1 MKTNQVGAP
10 AKPAPTRCPRSHGD
24 SNTWIS
30 CWATRCWQPIP
41 AFLVLCACG
50 CITDQSGSPQTYAGL
65 EAEVSRNAARFE
77 RSQLTRNPEQNLD
90 SSELTFSLF
99 FQLPL
104 SERVVYIM
112 DSFARVELDGEYA
125 ERMYAMLCNLRKPK
139 AWWETPS
146 PPTAEDE
153 AYTRAIFRTIE
164 SYRESQLRSF
174 CREAGS
180 YARFQKNLQTWK
192 ERCKIRSSP
201 IHSSKAACKPRIR
214 RQFVTKL

>member
-1 MKTNQVGAP
+1 MRRWQLL
-10 AKPAPTRCPRSHGD
+10 
-24 SNTWIS
+24 IS
-30 CWATRCWQPIP
+30 TFFA
-41 AFLVLCACG
+41 LGACG
-50 CITDQSGSPQTYAGL
+50 CATNHPCSPKTYAGL
-65 EAEVSRNAARFE
+65 EAEVSRNAARYE

-125 ERMYAMLCNLRKPK
+125 ERMYAMLCNPRKPK
-139 AWWETPS
+139 AWWETPD

-153 AYTRAIFRTIE
+153 AYTRAIFRTID

-180 YARFQKNLQTWK
+180 YTRFQKNLQRWK
-192 ERCKIRSSP
+192 GRCRY
-201 IHSSKAACKPRIR
+201 KANPSASAKE
-214 RQFVTKL
+214 L